1 VPLLNTIAPL
11 SPFDAAFAV
20 RSVIEPDDDT
30 EPAPLDTCTRPPVL
44 LDDVVEPAYTY
55 TSPPTP
61 LFVVPTATEIE
72 PARPELA
79 SPVDTI
85 T

>member
-1 VPLLNTIAPL
+1 M
-11 SPFDAAFAV
+11 
-20 RSVIEPDDDT
+20 
-30 EPAPLDTCTRPPVL
+30 L

-72 PARPELA
+72 SARPELA